1 MYVSQ
6 LVTPQLGGRR
16 RVIMSSAGGVPDHE
30 RSTAGGWLRRQLAAQ
45 RVSALV
51 LLVLVLGIWATS
63 ASADPIRQS
72 QGFRKAVT
80 VAGIR
85 EHQAAWQQIANANG
99 GNRAA
104 GTAGYDAS
112 VDYVV
117 DRAEAAGY
125 DVSLDEFTYVESFSE
140 GSTPVLQET
149 APEPQ
154 MFVAGTRPA
163 FDGDFVSFTGNG
175 DVTAAVQ
182 GVDLVLPPGAAPNT
196 STSGCEDED
205 FAGFVPGNI
214 ALIQR
219 GTCPYVQKAAM
230 AQAAGASALIV
241 FNEGQPGRTAVPNN
255 LPLGAE
261 GVHIPGV
268 GTSFDVGVDLNDPG
282 TVARVKT
289 EVLEQL
295 GEGANVI
302 AETPGGDANRTVV
315 IGAHLD
321 SVPAGPGINDNGSGS
336 GGILEIAEVFAAQDR
351 TPRNKL
357 RFMWYGAEELGLVGS
372 TKYVE
377 DLTED
382 QKDDILTMLNFD
394 MIGSPNFARYVYDG
408 DGTVGPEG
416 PTGSGFIEDVFVDY
430 FASQGLFNEPT
441 AFDGRS
447 DYGPFIADGIAAGG
461 LFTGAEQPK
470 TAAQVAQYGGIAN
483 AQLDPCYH
491 AACDTFAGTGAGPGA
506 TAPGLGLVALDQM
519 SDAAAHAV
527 LFFSK
532 TTVDVRNTPN

>member
-1 MYVSQ
+1 M
-6 LVTPQLGGRR
+6 
-16 RVIMSSAGGVPDHE
+16 
-30 RSTAGGWLRRQLAAQ
+30 RRQRVAKRASLVVLAALM
-45 RVSALV
+45 LV
-51 LLVLVLGIWATS
+51 AGATS
-63 ASADPIRQS
+63 ASADPISES
-72 QGFRKAVT
+72 QGFRRAVT

-85 EHQAAWQQIANANG
+85 EHQLALQQIADANG
-99 GNRAA
+99 GTRAA

-117 DRAEAAGY
+117 ERAQAAGY
-125 DVSLDEFTYVESFSE
+125 DVSLDQFTYVESFSE

-154 MFVAGTRPA
+154 TFVAGSRPA
-163 FDGDFVSFTGNG
+163 FDGDFVSFTGSG
-175 DVTAAVQ
+175 DVTAPVQ

-196 STSGCEDED
+196 STSGCEVED
-205 FAGFVPGNI
+205 FAGFTPGNI
-214 ALIQR
+214 ALLQR
-219 GTCPYVQKAAM
+219 GTCPYVQKATM
-230 AQAAGASALIV
+230 AQNAGAAAIIL
-241 FNEGQPGRTAVPNN
+241 FNEGQTGRTAVPNN

-268 GTSFDVGVDLNDPG
+268 GTSFAVGVDLNDPG

-295 GEGANVI
+295 GESVNVI
-302 AETPGGDANRTVV
+302 AETPGGDPSRTVV

-336 GGILEIAEVFAAQDR
+336 AGILEIAEEFAAQGR

-357 RFMWYGAEELGLVGS
+357 RFMWYGVEELGLVGS

-377 DLTED
+377 GLTQDE
-382 QKDDILTMLNFD
+382 KDDILAMLNFD
-394 MIGSPNFARYVYDG
+394 MIGSPNFARFVYDG

-447 DYGPFIADGIAAGG
+447 DYGPFIAEGIPAGG
-461 LFTGAEQPK
+461 LFTGAEVPK
-470 TAAQVAQYGGIAN
+470 TAEQVAQYGGIAD
-483 AQLDPCYH
+483 AQFDPCYH
-491 AACDTFAGTGAGPGA
+491 AACDTFAGTGSGPGA
-506 TAPGLGLVALDQM
+506 TAPALGLVALDQM
-519 SDAAAHAV
+519 SDAAAHTV
-527 LFFSK
+527 LFLSK
-532 TTVDVRNTPN
+532 TKVDVRNTPN

>member
-1 MYVSQ
+1 
-6 LVTPQLGGRR
+6 
-16 RVIMSSAGGVPDHE
+16 
-30 RSTAGGWLRRQLAAQ
+30 
-45 RVSALV
+45 
-51 LLVLVLGIWATS
+51 
-63 ASADPIRQS
+63 
-72 QGFRKAVT
+72 VT
-80 VAGIR
+80 VEGIR
-85 EHQAAWQQIANANG
+85 EHQLALQQIADANG
-99 GNRAA
+99 GTRAV
-104 GTAGYDAS
+104 GTPGFDAS
-112 VDYVV
+112 VDYIVEK
-117 DRAEAAGY
+117 ATAAGY
-125 DVSLDEFTYVESFSE
+125 DVSLDEFTFVEEFIE
-140 GSTPVLQET
+140 GSPPVLQET

-154 MFVAGTRPA
+154 TFVPGTRPA
-163 FDGDFVSFTGNG
+163 FDGDFVTFTGTG
-175 DVTAAVQ
+175 DVTAPVQ
-182 GVDLVLPPGAAPNT
+182 AVDLVLPPTPAPNG
-196 STSGCEDED
+196 STSACEAED
-205 FAGFVPGNI
+205 FAGFTPGNI

-219 GTCPYVQKAAM
+219 GTCPYVQKAAN
-230 AQAAGASALIV
+230 AQEFGASAIIL

-268 GTSFDVGVDLNDPG
+268 GTSFAVGVDLSDPG

-289 EVLEQL
+289 ETNEVL
-295 GEGANVI
+295 GSSVNVI
-302 AETPGGDANRTVV
+302 AETPGGDPHRTVV

-336 GGILEIAEVFAAQDR
+336 GGILEIAETYAQQNR

-357 RFMWYGAEELGLVGS
+357 RFMWYGAEEIGLVGS

-377 DLTED
+377 GLSQAE
-382 QKDDILTMLNFD
+382 KDDILAMLNFD
-394 MIGSPNFARYVYDG
+394 MIGSPNFARMVYDG

-416 PTGSGFIEDVFVDY
+416 PTGSGLIEDVFLDY

-447 DYGPFIADGIAAGG
+447 DYGPFIAEGIPAGG
-461 LFTGAEQPK
+461 LFTGAEVPK
-470 TAAQVAQYGGIAN
+470 TAAQVAQYGGIVD

-491 AACDTFAGTGAGPGA
+491 APCDTFAGSGSGAGA

-532 TTVDVRNTPN
+532 TKLDVRNTPN

>member
-1 MYVSQ
+1 M
-6 LVTPQLGGRR
+6 
-16 RVIMSSAGGVPDHE
+16 
-30 RSTAGGWLRRQLAAQ
+30 RRQRMAQ
-45 RVSALV
+45 RASLGVLGALV
-51 LLVLVLGIWATS
+51 LVAGATS
-63 ASADPIRQS
+63 ASADPINES

-85 EHQAAWQQIANANG
+85 EHQLALQQIADANG
-99 GNRAA
+99 GTRAA

-117 DRAEAAGY
+117 ERAEAAGY

-140 GSTPVLQET
+140 GSAPVLQET

-154 MFVAGTRPA
+154 TFVAGSRPA
-163 FDGDFVSFTGNG
+163 FDGDFVSFTGSG
-175 DVTAAVQ
+175 DVTAPVQ
-182 GVDLVLPPGAAPNT
+182 GVDLVLPPGADPNT
-196 STSGCEDED
+196 STSGCEVED
-205 FAGFVPGNI
+205 FAGFTPGNI
-214 ALIQR
+214 ALLQR
-219 GTCPYVQKAAM
+219 GTCPYVQKATM
-230 AQAAGASALIV
+230 AQNAGAAAIIL

-268 GTSFDVGVDLNDPG
+268 GTSFAVGVDLNDPG

-295 GEGANVI
+295 GESVNVI
-302 AETPGGDANRTVV
+302 AETPGGDPSRTVV

-336 GGILEIAEVFAAQDR
+336 AGILEIAEVFAAQGR

-357 RFMWYGAEELGLVGS
+357 RFMWYGVEELGLVGS

-377 DLTED
+377 GLTQDE
-382 QKDDILTMLNFD
+382 KDDILAMLNFD
-394 MIGSPNFARYVYDG
+394 MIGSPNFARFVYDG

-447 DYGPFIADGIAAGG
+447 DYGPFIAEGIPAGG
-461 LFTGAEQPK
+461 LFTGAEVPK
-470 TAAQVAQYGGIAN
+470 TAEQVAQYGGIAD
-483 AQLDPCYH
+483 AQFDPCYH
-491 AACDTFAGTGAGPGA
+491 AACDTFAGTGSGPGA
-506 TAPGLGLVALDQM
+506 TAPALGLVALDQM
-519 SDAAAHAV
+519 SDAAAHTV
-527 LFFSK
+527 LFLSK
-532 TTVDVRNTPN
+532 TKVDVRNTPN

>member
-1 MYVSQ
+1 MHGRT
-6 LVTPQLGGRR
+6 VTKRA
-16 RVIMSSAGGVPDHE
+16 S
-30 RSTAGGWLRRQLAAQ
+30 
-45 RVSALV
+45 
-51 LLVLVLGIWATS
+51 LLVLVALTLAAVGAS
-63 ASADPIRQS
+63 PASADPINESR
-72 QGFRKAVT
+72 GFRKAVT

-85 EHQAAWQQIANANG
+85 EHQLAFQQIADANG
-99 GNRAA
+99 GTRAA
-104 GTAGYDAS
+104 GTPGYDAS

-117 DRAEAAGY
+117 DKATAAGY
-125 DVSLDEFTYVESFSE
+125 DVALDEFTYVESFSE
-140 GSTPVLQET
+140 GSAPELQET
-149 APEPQ
+149 APEQ
-154 MFVAGTRPA
+154 QTFVAGSRPA
-163 FDGDFVSFTGNG
+163 YDGDFVSFTGSG
-175 DVTAAVQ
+175 DVTAPVQ
-182 GVDLVLPPGAAPNT
+182 GVDLVLPPGAPNS
-196 STSGCEDED
+196 STSACEEAD
-205 FAGFVPGNI
+205 FTGFVPGNI
-214 ALIQR
+214 ALVQR
-219 GTCPYVQKAAM
+219 GTCPYVQKAAL
-230 AQAAGASALIV
+230 AQAAGAAALIL
-241 FNEGQPGRTAVPNN
+241 FNEGQPGRTAVPDN

-268 GTSFDVGVDLNDPG
+268 GTSFDVGVDLSDPG

-295 GEGANVI
+295 GESVNVI
-302 AETPGGDANRTVV
+302 AETPGGDPNRTVV

-336 GGILEIAEVFAAQDR
+336 AGILEVAEVFAAQDR

-357 RFMWYGAEELGLVGS
+357 RFMWYGVEELGLVGS
-372 TKYVE
+372 TKYVD
-377 DLTED
+377 DLTQDE
-382 QKDDILTMLNFD
+382 KDDILAMLNFD

-447 DYGPFIADGIAAGG
+447 DYGPFIADGIPAGG

-470 TAAQVAQYGGIAN
+470 TAAQVAQYGGIVD

-491 AACDTFAGTGAGPGA
+491 AACDTFAGTGDGAGA

-519 SDAAAHAV
+519 SDAVAHAV

-532 TTVDVRNTPN
+532 TKVDVRNTPN

>member
-1 MYVSQ
+1 MRR
-6 LVTPQLGGRR
+6 LGVVHGATLMGM
-16 RVIMSSAGGVPDHE
+16 VALSLGVGAT
-30 RSTAGGWLRRQLAAQ
+30 S
-45 RVSALV
+45 VSAKPV
-51 LLVLVLGIWATS
+51 S
-63 ASADPIRQS
+63 ES

-80 VAGIR
+80 VEGIR
-85 EHQAAWQQIANANG
+85 EHQFALQNIADANG
-99 GNRAA
+99 GTRAI
-104 GTAGYDAS
+104 GTPGYDAS
-112 VDYVV
+112 VDYIVE
-117 DRAEAAGY
+117 RATAAGY
-125 DVSLDEFTYVESFSE
+125 DVRLDEFTYVVDFSE
-140 GSTPVLQET
+140 GSAPVLAET
-149 APEPQ
+149 LPEPQ
-154 MFVAGTRPA
+154 VFVPGTRPA
-163 FDGDFVSFTGNG
+163 FDGDFVSFTGSG
-175 DVTAAVQ
+175 DVTAPVQ
-182 GVDLVLPPGAAPNT
+182 GVDLVLPPGPNPNT
-196 STSGCEDED
+196 STSGCEIED
-205 FAGFVPGNI
+205 FASFVPGNI

-230 AQAAGASALIV
+230 AQDAGASAMIL

-261 GVHIPGV
+261 GVHIPSV

-282 TVARVKT
+282 TGARVKT

-295 GEGANVI
+295 GESVNVI
-302 AETPGGDANRTVV
+302 AETPGGDPSRTVV

-336 GGILEIAEVFAAQDR
+336 GGILEIAEVYAAQGR

-357 RFMWYGAEELGLVGS
+357 RFMWYGGEEIGLVGS

-377 DLTED
+377 ELSQDE
-382 QKDDILTMLNFD
+382 KDDILVMLNFD
-394 MIGSPNFARYVYDG
+394 MIGSPNYARYVYDG
-408 DGTVGPEG
+408 DGTAGPEG

-447 DYGPFIADGIAAGG
+447 DYGPFIAEGIPAGG

-470 TAAQVAQYGGIAN
+470 TAQQVAQYGGIVD

-491 AACDTFAGTGAGPGA
+491 AACDTFAGTGDGPGA
-506 TAPGLGLVALDQM
+506 AAPGLALVALDEM

-532 TTVDVRNTPN
+532 TKVDVRNTPN

>member
-1 MYVSQ
+1 V
-6 LVTPQLGGRR
+6 V
-16 RVIMSSAGGVPDHE
+16 
-30 RSTAGGWLRRQLAAQ
+30 LAA
-45 RVSALV
+45 V
-51 LLVLVLGIWATS
+51 VLVVGATS
-63 ASADPIRQS
+63 ASADPISES

-85 EHQAAWQQIANANG
+85 EHQLALQQIADANG

-104 GTAGYDAS
+104 GTSGYDAS
-112 VDYVV
+112 VDYIVE
-117 DRAEAAGY
+117 RAQAAGY
-125 DVSLDEFTYVESFSE
+125 EVSLDEFTYVEAFSE
-140 GSTPVLQET
+140 GS
-149 APEPQ
+149 APELEEIAPESHV
-154 MFVAGTRPA
+154 FVAGSRPA
-163 FDGDFVSFTGNG
+163 FDGDFVSFTGSGN
-175 DVTAAVQ
+175 VTAPVQ
-182 GVDLVLPPGAAPNT
+182 GVDLLLPPGAEPNT
-196 STSGCEDED
+196 STSACEVED
-205 FAGFVPGNI
+205 FAGFIPGNI

-230 AQAAGASALIV
+230 AQEAGASAIIL

-268 GTSFDVGVDLNDPG
+268 GTTFDVGVDLNDAG

-295 GEGANVI
+295 GESVNVI
-302 AETPGGDANRTVV
+302 AETPGGDPSRTVV

-336 GGILEIAEVFAAQDR
+336 GGILEIAEVFAAQGR

-357 RFMWYGAEELGLVGS
+357 RFMWYGAEEIGLVGS

-377 DLTED
+377 GLTQD
-382 QKDDILTMLNFD
+382 DKDDILAMLNFD
-394 MIGSPNFARYVYDG
+394 MIGSPNFARFVYDG
-408 DGTVGPEG
+408 DGTAGPEG

-430 FASQGLFNEPT
+430 FTSQGLFNEPT

-447 DYGPFIADGIAAGG
+447 DYGPFIAEGIPAGG
-461 LFTGAEQPK
+461 LFTGAEVPK
-470 TAAQVAQYGGIAN
+470 TAEQVVQYGGIAD

-491 AACDTFAGTGAGPGA
+491 AACDTFAGTGSGPGA
-506 TAPGLGLVALDQM
+506 TAPGLGLVALDRM
-519 SDAAAHAV
+519 SDAAAHTV

-532 TTVDVRNTPN
+532 TKVDVRNTPN

>member
-1 MYVSQ
+1 MRHRVAQPASFVV
-6 LVTPQLGGRR
+6 LV
-16 RVIMSSAGGVPDHE
+16 
-30 RSTAGGWLRRQLAAQ
+30 
-45 RVSALV
+45 ALV
-51 LLVLVLGIWATS
+51 LVAAATS
-63 ASADPIRQS
+63 ASAADPIDQS
-72 QGFRKAVT
+72 RGFRKGVT

-85 EHQAAWQQIANANG
+85 EHQLALQQIADANG
-99 GNRAA
+99 GTRAA

-112 VDYVV
+112 VEYIAGK
-117 DRAEAAGY
+117 AEVAGY
-125 DVSLDEFTYVESFSE
+125 KVSLDEFTYVESFSE
-140 GSTPVLQET
+140 GSAPVLQQVSPT
-149 APEPQ
+149 AKTYVP
-154 MFVAGTRPA
+154 GSRPA
-163 FDGDFVSFTGNG
+163 FDGDFVSFTGSG
-175 DVTAAVQ
+175 DVTGTVQ
-182 GVDLVLPPGAAPNT
+182 GVDLVIPPGAAPNT
-196 STSGCEDED
+196 STSACEDED
-205 FAGFVPGNI
+205 FNGFTPGNI
-214 ALIQR
+214 ALVQR

-230 AQAAGASALIV
+230 AQAHGASALV
-241 FNEGQPGRTAVPNN
+241 LFNEGQPDRTAVPNN

-268 GTSFDVGVDLNDPG
+268 GTSFAVGAELASVPG
-282 TVARVKT
+282 TVVHIKT

-295 GEGANVI
+295 GEGVNVI
-302 AETPGGDANRTVV
+302 AETPGGDPNRTVV

-336 GGILEIAEVFAAQDR
+336 AGILEIAEVFAAQDR

-377 DLTED
+377 DLSQDE
-382 QKDDILTMLNFD
+382 KDDILAMLNFD

-408 DGTVGPEG
+408 DGTAGPEG
-416 PTGSGFIEDVFVDY
+416 PTGSGFIEDVFIDY

-447 DYGPFIADGIAAGG
+447 DYGPFIAQGIPAGG

-470 TAAQVAQYGGIAN
+470 TAAQVAQYGGIVD

-491 AACDTFAGTGAGPGA
+491 AACDTFAGTGDGAGA
-506 TAPGLGLVALDQM
+506 TAPGFGLVAMDQM

-532 TTVDVRNTPN
+532 TKVDVRNTPN

>member
-1 MYVSQ
+1 M
-6 LVTPQLGGRR
+6 
-16 RVIMSSAGGVPDHE
+16 GVV
-30 RSTAGGWLRRQLAAQ
+30 ALA
-45 RVSALV
+45 V
-51 LLVLVLGIWATS
+51 GIDATS
-63 ASADPIRQS
+63 TSAKPISES

-85 EHQAAWQQIANANG
+85 EHQLALQQIANANG
-99 GNRAA
+99 GTRAV
-104 GTAGYDAS
+104 GTSGYDAS
-112 VDYVV
+112 VEYIFA
-117 DRAEAAGY
+117 RAEAAGY
-125 DVSLDEFTYVESFSE
+125 DVSLDHFTYVEEFTE
-140 GSTPVLQET
+140 GSPPVLQET

-154 MFVAGTRPA
+154 VFVAGSRPA
-163 FDGDFVSFTGNG
+163 FDGDFVSFTGTG
-175 DVTAAVQ
+175 DVTAPVQ

-196 STSGCEDED
+196 STSGCEVED

-219 GTCPYVQKAAM
+219 GTCPYVQKATM
-230 AQAAGASALIV
+230 AQRAGASALIL

-268 GTSFDVGVDLNDPG
+268 GTSFAVGVDLTDAG

-295 GEGANVI
+295 AEGVNVI
-302 AETPGGDANRTVV
+302 AETPGGDPNRTVV

-336 GGILEIAEVFAAQDR
+336 AGILEIAEVYAAQDR

-357 RFMWYGAEELGLVGS
+357 RFMWYDAEEIGLVGS

-377 DLTED
+377 GLSQAE
-382 QKDDILTMLNFD
+382 KDDILAMLNFD

-408 DGTVGPEG
+408 DGTAGPEG

-430 FASQGLFNEPT
+430 FASEGLFNEPT

-447 DYGPFIADGIAAGG
+447 DYGPFIAEGIPAGG

-470 TAAQVAQYGGIAN
+470 TAAQVAQYGGIAG

-491 AACDTFAGTGAGPGA
+491 AACDTFAGTGTGPGA

-532 TTVDVRNTPN
+532 TKVDVRNTPN

>member
-1 MYVSQ
+1 M
-6 LVTPQLGGRR
+6 
-16 RVIMSSAGGVPDHE
+16 
-30 RSTAGGWLRRQLAAQ
+30 RRQRVAQ
-45 RVSALV
+45 RVSLVGLVALV
-51 LLVLVLGIWATS
+51 LVIEATA
-63 ASADPIRQS
+63 ASADPISES

-85 EHQAAWQQIANANG
+85 EHQLALQQIADANG
-99 GNRAA
+99 GTRAA

-112 VDYVV
+112 VQYIV

-125 DVSLDEFTYVESFSE
+125 EVSLDEFTYVASFSE
-140 GSTPVLQET
+140 GS
-149 APEPQ
+149 APELEEIAPVPQ
-154 MFVAGTRPA
+154 VFVPGTRPA
-163 FDGDFVSFTGNG
+163 FDGDFVSFTGTG
-175 DVTAAVQ
+175 EVTAPVQ
-182 GVDLVLPPGAAPNT
+182 GIDLVLPPGTDPNT
-196 STSGCEDED
+196 STSGCEVED
-205 FAGFVPGNI
+205 FAGFTPGNI

-230 AQAAGASALIV
+230 AQDAGASALIL
-241 FNEGQPGRTAVPNN
+241 FNEGQPGRTDVPNN

-268 GTSFDVGVDLNDPG
+268 GTSFAVGVDLNDPG

-289 EVLEQL
+289 EVLEEL
-295 GEGANVI
+295 GESVNVI
-302 AETPGGDANRTVV
+302 AETPGGDPNRTVV

-336 GGILEIAEVFAAQDR
+336 GGILEIAETFAVQDR

-377 DLTED
+377 GLSQDE
-382 QKDDILTMLNFD
+382 KDDILAMLNFD

-408 DGTVGPEG
+408 DGTAGPEG

-447 DYGPFIADGIAAGG
+447 DYGPFIAEGIPAGG

-470 TAAQVAQYGGIAN
+470 TEDQVAQYGGIAD

-491 AACDTFAGTGAGPGA
+491 AACDTFAGSGDGPGA

-519 SDAAAHAV
+519 SDAAAHTV

-532 TTVDVRNTPN
+532 TKVDVRNTPN

>member
-1 MYVSQ
+1 MRKYRGAR
-6 LVTPQLGGRR
+6 P
-16 RVIMSSAGGVPDHE
+16 A
-30 RSTAGGWLRRQLAAQ
+30 
-45 RVSALV
+45 ALV
-51 LLVLVLGIWATS
+51 LLVSVVAAAGAEP
-63 ASADPIRQS
+63 AAADDIRES
-72 QGFRKAVT
+72 QGFRRAVT
-80 VAGIR
+80 VDGIR
-85 EHQAAWQQIANANG
+85 EHQLALQQIADANG
-99 GNRAA
+99 GTRAV
-104 GTAGYDAS
+104 GTPGFDAS
-112 VDYVV
+112 VGYIVEK
-117 DRAEAAGY
+117 ATAAGY
-125 DVSLDEFTYVESFSE
+125 DVSLDEFTFVEEFIE
-140 GSTPVLQET
+140 GSPPVLQET

-154 MFVAGTRPA
+154 TFVPGTRPA
-163 FDGDFVSFTGNG
+163 FDGDFVTFTGTG
-175 DVTAAVQ
+175 DVTAPVQ
-182 GVDLVLPPGAAPNT
+182 AVDLVLPPTPAPNG
-196 STSGCEDED
+196 STSACEAED
-205 FAGFVPGNI
+205 FAGFTPGNI

-219 GTCPYVQKAAM
+219 GTCPYVQKAAN
-230 AQAAGASALIV
+230 AQEFGASAIIL

-268 GTSFDVGVDLNDPG
+268 GTSFAVGVDLSDPG

-289 EVLEQL
+289 ETDEVL
-295 GEGANVI
+295 GSSVNVI
-302 AETPGGDANRTVV
+302 AETPGGDPHRTVV

-336 GGILEIAEVFAAQDR
+336 GGILEIAETYAQQNR

-357 RFMWYGAEELGLVGS
+357 RFMWYGAEEIGLVGS

-377 DLTED
+377 GLSQAE
-382 QKDDILTMLNFD
+382 KDDILAMLNFD
-394 MIGSPNFARYVYDG
+394 MIGSPNFARMVYDG

-416 PTGSGFIEDVFVDY
+416 PTGSGLIEDVFLDY

-447 DYGPFIADGIAAGG
+447 DYGPFIAEGIPAGG
-461 LFTGAEQPK
+461 LFTGAEVPK
-470 TAAQVAQYGGIAN
+470 TAAQVAQYGGIVD

-491 AACDTFAGTGAGPGA
+491 APCDTFAGSGSGAGA

-532 TTVDVRNTPN
+532 TKLDVRNTPN

>member
-1 MYVSQ
+1 MRKYRGAR
-6 LVTPQLGGRR
+6 P
-16 RVIMSSAGGVPDHE
+16 A
-30 RSTAGGWLRRQLAAQ
+30 
-45 RVSALV
+45 ALV
-51 LLVLVLGIWATS
+51 LLVSVVAAAGAEP
-63 ASADPIRQS
+63 AAADDIRES
-72 QGFRKAVT
+72 QGFRRGVT
-80 VAGIR
+80 VEGIR
-85 EHQAAWQQIANANG
+85 EHQLALQQIADANG
-99 GNRAA
+99 GTRAV
-104 GTAGYDAS
+104 GTPGFDAS
-112 VDYVV
+112 VDYIVEK
-117 DRAEAAGY
+117 ATAAGY
-125 DVSLDEFTYVESFSE
+125 DVSLDEFTFVEEFIE
-140 GSTPVLQET
+140 GSPPVLQET

-154 MFVAGTRPA
+154 TFVPGTRPA
-163 FDGDFVSFTGNG
+163 FDGDFVTFTGTG
-175 DVTAAVQ
+175 DVTAPVQ
-182 GVDLVLPPGAAPNT
+182 AVDLVLPPTPAPNG
-196 STSGCEDED
+196 STSACEAED
-205 FAGFVPGNI
+205 FAGFTPGNI

-219 GTCPYVQKAAM
+219 GTCPYVQKAAN
-230 AQAAGASALIV
+230 AQEFGASAIIL

-268 GTSFDVGVDLNDPG
+268 GTSFAVGVDLSDPG

-289 EVLEQL
+289 ETDEVL
-295 GEGANVI
+295 GSSVNVI
-302 AETPGGDANRTVV
+302 AETPGGDPHRTVV

-336 GGILEIAEVFAAQDR
+336 GGILEIAETYAQQNR

-357 RFMWYGAEELGLVGS
+357 RFMWYGAEEIGLVGS

-377 DLTED
+377 GLSQAE
-382 QKDDILTMLNFD
+382 KDDILAMLNFD
-394 MIGSPNFARYVYDG
+394 MIGSPNFARMVYDG

-416 PTGSGFIEDVFVDY
+416 PTGSGLIEDVFLDY

-447 DYGPFIADGIAAGG
+447 DYGPFIAEGIPAGG
-461 LFTGAEQPK
+461 LFTGAEVPK
-470 TAAQVAQYGGIAN
+470 TAAQVAQYGGIVD

-491 AACDTFAGTGAGPGA
+491 APCDTFAGSGSGAGA

-532 TTVDVRNTPN
+532 TKLDVRNTPN